1 MKLAAATPSVE
12 STRSAA
18 APPAL
23 RCARPRRRRIPRERR
38 RASPRC
44 WRRHSKRLRK
54 QKRDRQCV
62 TGLLCNRQPGYNCS
76 EDRRRQKTQLQ
87 SPSLAMRSSSV
98 GVEEAAY
105 PMTSMREEEEAE
117 RKGCGSWALISF
129 FLFCKASSPLVPVDR
144 PVSRLCGRLIDCRAQ
159 SSRPH
164 RQSTVDRA
172 HKVQGLAR

>member
-1 MKLAAATPSVE
+1 MCVIAVLFIIGAPTTMRLPLAE
-12 STRSAA
+12 SAMRECPLSS
-18 APPAL
+18 PLL
-23 RCARPRRRRIPRERR
+23 RLGLGLGRGP
-38 RASPRC
+38 
-44 WRRHSKRLRK
+44 
-54 QKRDRQCV
+54 KRDSG
-62 TGLLCNRQPGYNCS
+62 TK
-76 EDRRRQKTQLQ
+76 RRQKTQLQ